1 MRLIEEDFQEKTLY
15 QCLASILGENVLDLN
30 VCFKYIFRFLNAFLF
45 GSFDKNKKID

>member
-30 VCFKYIFRFLNAFLF
+30 VFIKYIFRLSYVFLF
-45 GSFDKNKKID
+45 GSFDKNMKID